1 MKPSTFLSIVF
12 YITTVWAVSMSKAI
26 VSVNGKTI
34 EYGEISTLEIKQ
46 LPIESTKDKID
57 FEIYLKDIQS
67 QPHQMIISLG
77 NGNGLDFSLFPKF
90 NVAKKALKA
99 SIPASKLPLNIR
111 NLDKIIIKLIIGDSS
126 HENLIKNLG
135 ELVPTEDFKKLVPYK
150 YHERIGLKPEI
161 HHIFR
166 TSPETINPI
175 FPIVFIGF
183 NAVVFLAIVA
193 TWFSIPTIF
202 SNFKGISGG
211 QLATNA
217 SFLSCIV
224 GFEIVFVRYYLG
236 QTIFTT
242 MFHCFLL
249 SIPSILLGS
258 GTFRWLAGLRKIGR
272 C

>member
-1 MKPSTFLSIVF
+1 MKPSTFLLIVF
-12 YITTVWAVSMSKAI
+12 YITTVLAVSISKAK
-26 VSVNGKTI
+26 VSVNDKSI
-34 EYGEISTLEIKQ
+34 EYGQISTMEIKQ

-57 FEIYLKDIQS
+57 FEIYLTDIES

-77 NGNGLDFSLFPKF
+77 SGNGLDYTLFPKF

-99 SIPASKLPLNIR
+99 SITASKLPLNIR
-111 NLDKIIIKLIIGDSS
+111 NLDKIVIKLIIGDSN
-126 HENLIKNLG
+126 HQNLVKYLG
-135 ELVPTEDFKKLVPYK
+135 ELVPSEDFQKLIPYK

-183 NAVVFLAIVA
+183 NTVVFLALVA
-193 TWFSIPTIF
+193 TWFSFPTIF
-202 SNFKGISGG
+202 SNFKGISGL

-217 SFLSCIV
+217 SFLSCIF
-224 GFEIVFVRYYLG
+224 GFEVVFVRYYLG

-242 MFHCFLL
+242 MFHCFVL
-249 SIPSILLGS
+249 SIPSIILGS
-258 GTFRWLAGLRKIGR
+258 RTFRWLAGLRKIGR